1 MLAAFSVLGGL
12 WADMMRNPP
21 CKLDEGQ
28 NSASTCE
35 KCPVDGA
42 ENGCVHI
49 QIDLGRT
56 SVLSDRRRC
65 WLKVFE
71 TEASP
76 AIFTPETLNF
86 VMDYTFSYVGGDRTN
101 KNVPREVVFC
111 NELGARLHFRFED
124 GESLATMAA
133 ASTAISTERLQMVD
147 AEGWATAEDPA
158 YYDLYPGDGTKW
170 RFYATD
176 ITGKFGDLVS
186 FTDARGRVV
195 TAEDFGIDVVRS
207 PNGLLRQILTAT
219 RLADIVMVD
228 DHTYT
233 VTVYP
238 FAQKPEMAEGLYVIP
253 EVTPVES
260 WRIERGGD
268 DAHLLLATQR
278 KGNGDPKTYTYR
290 YVPDVEDWT
299 LTRPNGLVEEK
310 SFYSGDDDDGMQVA
324 VKKSA
329 DGQTI
334 YSQKAFYFKD
344 YGWSVGAVAVK
355 ETLGTDASGKRVTE
369 WDYFL
374 SGENKGKIR
383 EKRDWRG
390 NRFVYDYD
398 AKGRLTKETNAAVG
412 HETVYSYAP
421 VDASDILG
429 EHAGVAAV
437 VSDDRPRCEVR
448 YEKDPETEAMVEVA
462 RTYFVYSPTQ
472 EIVERAAT
480 AGAAYGAAGA
490 LRTVKTWYAP
500 DDARPFY
507 AGRLASVRN
516 EDGSLRVYDYGLD
529 DDRWIETVTQLHEQ
543 APEPV
548 SGKTTRSSVVY
559 DRVGNVVER
568 NREVFIDGAW
578 HLIDRTVYEYDIEG
592 HVIKETD
599 FAGRVTTTVWGGNCC
614 GKTSMTLPNGTRF
627 TYAYDD
633 EGRLIAET
641 KLDPI
646 PCTTHFEYDALG
658 RVVKTWKDGL
668 NPETTV
674 YDIFGQVI
682 SQTDVRGGVTRT
694 AYSLDGNTVTTTLPN
709 GATQIRKTDAIGRLL
724 EVSGTAVQPQV
735 VTYGPLWERI
745 ATGARWQQ
753 TEQNLLG
760 QTVRQT
766 RSGANGSTLETT
778 TTYDTYGRVAQI
790 TAVGQPT
797 QTFAYAAT
805 GEQTA
810 LTQSVDEVWRKQTT
824 ETDYCLRDG
833 EVWQRQVAT
842 LSCSDTSIA
851 PLAQTAYAQVSGLSV
866 TNTFNQITVDVRGN
880 ETRTFGNE
888 TQRTILLP
896 FCTNPQIERYAFGQ
910 LVETVDTACVTNRF
924 EVDALDRRVAAIDGR
939 NNRTAYAYDAKNN
952 LVSTTD
958 AVGAVTAYGYDV
970 MGQTVAVTNALGNV
984 TVYEY
989 DLRGNKTYE
998 GGATYPVRY
1007 TYDVFGNKTSMTTY
1021 RNEASGV
1028 GDTTTWTYDESSG
1041 VLLSER
1047 WANGR
1052 TKTYDYTDE
1061 GRLRARRNMRGNVVT
1076 YRYTQA
1082 GLLSDV
1088 IYDDETPNVA
1098 YTYDAL
1104 GRVTNVVDV
1113 LGKTVYF
1120 YDRFGERR
1128 SRTMYG
1134 RIRHLM
1140 EWNTDTF
1147 GRNAGYVLLG
1157 MTACDYTYHK
1167 ASGRLNNSNDVPV
1180 LGFQWK
1186 YLQGTHLK
1194 ESLDYPYEKYRV
1206 EWQYEQHRDLVSH
1219 IKNGELSSY
1228 HYEYDLLRR
1237 CTSKEERY
1245 IDFQPTNAKDIA
1257 TRLQLEYPFE
1267 PNERAVRKVTYRYT
1281 PRNEVRSVNQ
1291 ALYAYDDAGN
1301 RTLADH
1307 WCYDYNE
1314 LNQVVK
1320 ITSPT
1325 GEVFI
1330 PRYDLDG
1337 NQTSIDTETGVWEVS
1352 YDAENRPVFWRRGED
1367 TVHCLYDH
1375 LGRLVERTTRIA
1387 GEQITHQYIYNG
1399 FQCVVQWKV
1408 GAETFPS
1415 EEVNYFWDPTDN
1427 PMSTLLERYTYAS
1440 GKEFYFHDNIKNVTD
1455 YIGRNSWSH
1464 YTYNVFGSD
1473 SERTLLLEE
1482 DLHAPIVNV
1491 FRFSSERKDEVL
1503 GLIRYPLRFLNPRD
1517 AHWTTREPLARHRY
1531 TTGHY
1536 RFVKNAPPNQIDF
1549 WGMTAFEP
1557 FKFID
1562 AGEKVSLSPSAFPNL
1577 DVAALALSYY
1587 AYLDAPS
1594 EKTVLSETVLSLN
1607 SAIKHNCCTSKGQAG
1622 FYYTI
1627 RPYGAIG
1634 IIAYTPYAWEHKLDK
1649 ALGGQLYS
1657 TQQHERK
1664 HLEYAAQEFNDSTAI
1679 LQNVMQ
1685 PCEIATCDDIRREKV
1700 LNYLRAY
1707 HLRRVY
1713 NNLKLHLDDYP
1724 PGAKPSE
1731 EYVQQAFMN
1740 YQKAFD
1746 KTNVVSGW
1754 CTQKD
1759 QRNSYAHPEACK

>member
-1 MLAAFSVLGGL
+1 
-12 WADMMRNPP
+12 
-21 CKLDEGQ
+21 
-28 NSASTCE
+28 
-35 KCPVDGA
+35 
-42 ENGCVHI
+42 
-49 QIDLGRT
+49 
-56 SVLSDRRRC
+56 
-65 WLKVFE
+65 
-71 TEASP
+71 
-76 AIFTPETLNF
+76 
-86 VMDYTFSYVGGDRTN
+86 
-101 KNVPREVVFC
+101 
-111 NELGARLHFRFED
+111 
-124 GESLATMAA
+124 
-133 ASTAISTERLQMVD
+133 
-147 AEGWATAEDPA
+147 
-158 YYDLYPGDGTKW
+158 
-170 RFYATD
+170 
-176 ITGKFGDLVS
+176 
-186 FTDARGRVV
+186 
-195 TAEDFGIDVVRS
+195 
-207 PNGLLRQILTAT
+207 
-219 RLADIVMVD
+219 
-228 DHTYT
+228 
-233 VTVYP
+233 
-238 FAQKPEMAEGLYVIP
+238 
-253 EVTPVES
+253 
-260 WRIERGGD
+260 
-268 DAHLLLATQR
+268 
-278 KGNGDPKTYTYR
+278 
-290 YVPDVEDWT
+290 
-299 LTRPNGLVEEK
+299 
-310 SFYSGDDDDGMQVA
+310 MQ
-324 VKKSA
+324 
-329 DGQTI
+329 
-334 YSQKAFYFKD
+334 
-344 YGWSVGAVAVK
+344 
-355 ETLGTDASGKRVTE
+355 
-369 WDYFL
+369 
-374 SGENKGKIR
+374 
-383 EKRDWRG
+383 
-390 NRFVYDYD
+390 
-398 AKGRLTKETNAAVG
+398 
-412 HETVYSYAP
+412 SYAY
-421 VDASDILG
+421 
-429 EHAGVAAV
+429 H
-437 VSDDRPRCEVR
+437 
-448 YEKDPETEAMVEVA
+448 
-462 RTYFVYSPTQ
+462 
-472 EIVERAAT
+472 
-480 AGAAYGAAGA
+480 
-490 LRTVKTWYAP
+490 
-500 DDARPFY
+500 
-507 AGRLASVRN
+507 
-516 EDGSLRVYDYGLD
+516 
-529 DDRWIETVTQLHEQ
+529 
-543 APEPV
+543 
-548 SGKTTRSSVVY
+548 
-559 DRVGNVVER
+559 
-568 NREVFIDGAW
+568 
-578 HLIDRTVYEYDIEG
+578 
-592 HVIKETD
+592 
-599 FAGRVTTTVWGGNCC
+599 
-614 GKTSMTLPNGTRF
+614 
-627 TYAYDD
+627 
-633 EGRLIAET
+633 
-641 KLDPI
+641 
-646 PCTTHFEYDALG
+646 
-658 RVVKTWKDGL
+658 
-668 NPETTV
+668 
-674 YDIFGQVI
+674 
-682 SQTDVRGGVTRT
+682 
-694 AYSLDGNTVTTTLPN
+694 
-709 GATQIRKTDAIGRLL
+709 
-724 EVSGTAVQPQV
+724 
-735 VTYGPLWERI
+735 
-745 ATGARWQQ
+745 
-753 TEQNLLG
+753 
-760 QTVRQT
+760 
-766 RSGANGSTLETT
+766 
-778 TTYDTYGRVAQI
+778 
-790 TAVGQPT
+790 
-797 QTFAYAAT
+797 AT

-810 LTQSVDEVWRKQTT
+810 LTQSVGEEWRKQQS
-824 ETDYCLRDG
+824 EAEYLLRDG
-833 EVWQRQVAT
+833 DVWQKQTAVQ
-842 LSCSDTSIA
+842 SCSDADIA
-851 PLAQTAYAQVSGLSV
+851 PLTQSAYAQRSGLSV
-866 TNTFNQITVDVRGN
+866 TNTFNQITVDIRGN
-880 ETRTFGNE
+880 ETRIFGND
-888 TQRTILLP
+888 TQRTTQVP
-896 FCTNPQIERYAFGQ
+896 SCSNPQIERYAFGQ

-924 EVDALDRRVAAIDGR
+924 EYDALDRRVAAIDGR
-939 NNRTAYAYDAKNN
+939 NNRTVYAYDAKGN

-1007 TYDVFGNKTSMTTY
+1007 TYDVFGNKVSMTTY

-1337 NQTSIDTETGVWEVS
+1337 NQTSIATETGVWEVS

-1517 AHWTTREPLARHRY
+1517 AHWTTREPFARHRY

-1700 LNYLRAY
+1700 SNYLRAY

-1740 YQKAFD
+1740 YQEAWKKATKSHYSHGDCLMQSTIFLGQG
-1746 KTNVVSGW
+1746 KNNWWG
-1754 CTQKD
+1754 
-1759 QRNSYAHPEACK
+1759 RGR